1 VPRSLEQ
8 FRVWADEKLK
18 LEIIGS
24 KSTLYQPWNV
34 DVRIEI
40 LKLIKSL
47 TSPEK
52 TSTSRKSRT
61 DRAKEDN
68 KELTFTLKQLAGE
81 MHKTRQEL
89 LTAERENARKDQRIA
104 DLKEEN
110 SKLTAKLKERS
121 GLYSV
126 K

>member
-8 FRVWADEKLK
+8 FRVWADDNLK
-18 LEIIGS
+18 LEVIGS

-34 DVRIEI
+34 NVRGEV

-47 TSPEK
+47 TSLEK
-52 TSTSRKSRT
+52 TSANRKNKT
-61 DRAKEDN
+61 DRVKEEN
-68 KELTFTLKQLAGE
+68 RELKFTLKQLAGE

-89 LTAERENARKDQRIA
+89 LTAERDGARKDQRIT

>member
-47 TSPEK
+47 RSPEK
-52 TSTSRKSRT
+52 TLTSRKNKT

-68 KELTFTLKQLAGE
+68 KELKFTLKQLAGE

-104 DLKEEN
+104 ELKEEN

>member
-1 VPRSLEQ
+1 MPRSLEQ
-8 FRVWADEKLK
+8 FRVWTDDNLK
-18 LEIIGS
+18 LRAIGS

-52 TSTSRKSRT
+52 TLTNRKNKT
-61 DRAKEDN
+61 DRLKEDN
-68 KELTFTLKQLAGE
+68 KELKFTLKQLAGE
-81 MHKTRQEL
+81 MHKTRQQL
-89 LTAERENARKDQRIA
+89 LTSERESARKDQRIE